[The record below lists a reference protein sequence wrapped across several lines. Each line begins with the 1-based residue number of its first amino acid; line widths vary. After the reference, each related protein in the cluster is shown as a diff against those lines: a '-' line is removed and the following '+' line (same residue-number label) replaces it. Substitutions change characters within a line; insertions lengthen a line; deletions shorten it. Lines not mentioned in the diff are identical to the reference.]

1 MVFHIFWSP
10 FYLCKTIKGD
20 EKIWTTL
27 DFYIIGTQNNVLSW
41 TTFITP
47 FHWSLWVSLL
57 FLSILATIILWLL
70 PKARKN
76 YENISVLESFATSI
90 AAFFGISVHDGN
102 DLEINSSTRVS
113 LNVHY
118 LCGSLFLYVYVGFLT
133 SSLAVPAG
141 YKPFQSPD
149 SLLKTSYRYFPR
161 KDSFCLQVHP
171 LSFLI
176 ML

>member
-1 MVFHIFWSP
+1 MPSLKGIINWVRKVNKAKVWTQFATWWSIYTNILLHIA
-10 FYLCKTIKGD
+10 
-20 EKIWTTL
+20 
-27 DFYIIGTQNNVLSW
+27 
-41 TTFITP
+41 P

-57 FLSILATIILWLL
+57 FLSIIATIILWVL
-70 PKARKN
+70 PKTSQN
-76 YENISVLESFATSI
+76 HENLSVLESFATSM

-102 DLEINSSTRVS
+102 DLEMNSSTRVS

-149 SLLKTSYRYFPR
+149 SLLKTSYRY
-161 KDSFCLQVHP
+161 LT
-171 LSFLI
+171 
-176 ML
+176 